1 VPSKIASDL
10 EGFRASQLYE
20 NQQERVDKADSSVRR
35 FEETECLD
43 IEM

>member
-1 VPSKIASDL
+1 VPSRIASDL

-20 NQQERVDKADSSVRR
+20 NQQDRVDNADSSVRR
-35 FEETECLD
+35 FEKADCLD